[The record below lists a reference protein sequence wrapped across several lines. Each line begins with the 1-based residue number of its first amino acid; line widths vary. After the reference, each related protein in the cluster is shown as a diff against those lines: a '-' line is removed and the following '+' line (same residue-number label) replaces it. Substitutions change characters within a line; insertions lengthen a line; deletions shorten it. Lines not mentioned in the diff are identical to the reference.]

1 MMLINQPTSPQKL
14 TGLTYGIGQFVNDIT
29 GTTANNQ
36 FSAQQA
42 QIQRD
47 WEEYMSNTSYQRAV
61 ADLKAAGLNPA
72 MLYASG
78 GQGAST
84 PSGASASASRGG
96 AGMDVIGSIGNVINS
111 INGARR
117 IDAITKQNE
126 FTNNNAKSLYRNVSK
141 IASMLT
147 RYMRY

>member
-14 TGLTYGIGQFVNDIT
+14 TNLTYGIGQLINDVT

-36 FSAQQA
+36 FSAQEA
-42 QIQRD
+42 QKQRD
-47 WEEYMSNTSYQRAV
+47 WEQYMSNTSYQRAV
-61 ADLKAAGLNPA
+61 ADLKEAGLNPA

-96 AGMDVIGSIGNVINS
+96 ASMDVIGSIGNVINS
-111 INGARR
+111 INSARW
-117 IDAITKQNE
+117 IDATTKRNE
-126 FTNNNAKSLYRNVSK
+126 MTKGNARSLYQSVAT
-141 IASMLT
+141 IAKLLA
-147 RYMRY
+147 

>member
-1 MMLINQPTSPQKL
+1 MGMPATPSSPQKL
-14 TGLTYGIGQFVNDIT
+14 TGLTYGIGQLINDIT

-47 WEEYMSNTSYQRAV
+47 WEQYMSNTSYQRAV
-61 ADLKAAGLNPA
+61 ADLKEAGLNPA

-96 AGMDVIGSIGNVINS
+96 ASMDVIGSIGHVINS
-111 INGARR
+111 INGARW
-117 IDAITKQNE
+117 IDATTKKNE
-126 FTNNNAKSLYRNVSK
+126 MTKGNAKSLYQSVAT
-141 IASMLT
+141 IAKLLA
-147 RYMRY
+147 

>member
-1 MMLINQPTSPQKL
+1 MNITNPKLIN
-14 TGLTYGIGQFVNDIT
+14 GITNGVGQFVNNIT

-47 WEEYMSNTSYQRAV
+47 WEQYMSNTSYQRAV
-61 ADLKAAGLNPA
+61 ADLKKAGLNPA

-96 AGMDVIGSIGNVINS
+96 ASMDVIGSIGHVINS
-111 INGARR
+111 INGARW
-117 IDAITKQNE
+117 IDATTKKNE
-126 FTNNNAKSLYRNVSK
+126 MTKGNARNLYQSVAT
-141 IASMLT
+141 IAKLLT
-147 RYMRY
+147 

>member
-1 MMLINQPTSPQKL
+1 MNITNPKLIN
-14 TGLTYGIGQFVNDIT
+14 GITNGVGQFVNNIT
-29 GTTANNQ
+29 GTTINNQ

-42 QIQRD
+42 QIQRE
-47 WEEYMSNTSYQRAV
+47 WEQYMSNTSYQRAV

-147 RYMRY
+147 RYMGY

>member
-1 MMLINQPTSPQKL
+1 MNITNPKLIN
-14 TGLTYGIGQFVNDIT
+14 GITNGVGQFINNIT

-36 FSAQQA
+36 FSAQEA
-42 QIQRD
+42 QKQRD
-47 WEEYMSNTSYQRAV
+47 WEEQMSNTAYQRAV

-84 PSGASASASRGG
+84 PSGASASASKGG
-96 AGMDVIGSIGNVINS
+96 ATMDVIGSIGNVINS

-126 FTNNNAKSLYRNVSK
+126 FTNNNAKSLYKNVAK

-147 RYMRY
+147 RYMGY

>member
-1 MMLINQPTSPQKL
+1 MLINEPTSPQKL
-14 TGLTYGIGQFVNDIT
+14 TTLTYGIGQFVNDIT

-47 WEEYMSNTSYQRAV
+47 WEQYMSNTSYQRAV

-96 AGMDVIGSIGNVINS
+96 ASMDVIGSIGNVINS
-111 INGARR
+111 INGARW
-117 IDAITKQNE
+117 IDATTKKNE
-126 FTNNNAKSLYRNVSK
+126 MTKGNAKSLYQSVAT
-141 IASMLT
+141 IAKLLA
-147 RYMRY
+147 

>member
-1 MMLINQPTSPQKL
+1 MLINQPTSSQKL
-14 TGLTYGIGQFVNDIT
+14 TELTYGIGQFVNDIT

-47 WEEYMSNTSYQRAV
+47 WEQYMSNTSYQRAV

-96 AGMDVIGSIGNVINS
+96 ASMDVIGSIGHVINS

-126 FTNNNAKSLYRNVSK
+126 FTNNNAKSLYKNVSK

-147 RYMRY
+147 RYMGY